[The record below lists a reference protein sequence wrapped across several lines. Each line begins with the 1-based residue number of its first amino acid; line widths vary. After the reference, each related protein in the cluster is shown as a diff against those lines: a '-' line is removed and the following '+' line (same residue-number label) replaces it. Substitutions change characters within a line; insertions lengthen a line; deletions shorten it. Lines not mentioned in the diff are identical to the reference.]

1 MVGCKLNRVEAR
13 GDQTGD
19 PIACRDNSGLFIDLY
34 TTNDSLMESGLN
46 SPLAVVH

>member
-1 MVGCKLNRVEAR
+1 MVGGKLNRVVH
-13 GDQTGD
+13 GDQAGD

-46 SPLAVVH
+46 NSPLVVVH